1 MAISLDFRI
10 KGIIM
15 KKLIFILTLCI
26 SSLVSANES
35 SSSTAA
41 KEWLKIVD
49 AGNYTESWQKSDSFF
64 KSQLSQTKWDTALKG
79 VRTPLGKVESRSELG
94 AKEYSSLPGAPEG
107 EYLVIQFQTEFENK
121 KSATETL
128 TLSKTSG
135 QWLPVGYFIK

>member
-1 MAISLDFRI
+1 
-10 KGIIM
+10 M

-79 VRTPLGKVESRSELG
+79 VRTPLGKVESLYWST
-94 AKEYSSLPGAPEG
+94 
-107 EYLVIQFQTEFENK
+107 QTGHF
-121 KSATETL
+121 
-128 TLSKTSG
+128 
-135 QWLPVGYFIK
+135 